1 MFEMFISIITG
12 FKSDIF
18 LRRQKFFCQLSVA
31 YNIAATVQWSVKP
44 FKSRDTNNLFVLYMR
59 GAILAFFLILNNNN
73 IIRPTYC
80 DFNADTNSNR
90 DNDTELIVK
99 MSYQSDQTPQQ
110 MSPLV
115 I

>member
-1 MFEMFISIITG
+1 
-12 FKSDIF
+12 
-18 LRRQKFFCQLSVA
+18 
-31 YNIAATVQWSVKP
+31 
-44 FKSRDTNNLFVLYMR
+44 MR
-59 GAILAFFLILNNNN
+59 GAILTFFFILNDNNNN

-90 DNDTELIVK
+90 DNDRAYCQDELPKRPFALV
-99 MSYQSDQTPQQ
+99 TPQQ